1 MAPRT
6 TQPHKYVL
14 VGAGNVGRSLVKDI
28 MVAGKRLNTSLA
40 AIIDP
45 DSTKARTFHQLVG
58 EKVPTYASLDQ
69 FKKEF
74 QGECDFA
81 LVTVPAQIRVDIV
94 MRLLDS
100 GMHCLVE
107 KPLAFSAKEAQMIRE
122 KARAKGRH
130 VQVILPQRWTLA
142 HLWRDF
148 KPNKGAWTVNSIRT
162 GPFVP
167 RASDVDIVFDYVVE
181 DIDLFV
187 LLDEV
192 YGFSPIKG
200 IRSWG
205 RKVRSNFFDWVSL
218 AIELENGGVFRF
230 FASRLST
237 TSMHTWEITGP
248 EWHGTMD
255 FRRETFQ
262 RFCKVGG
269 NLNAFDATSKTGLA
283 GLPIELELMTFFST
297 IKNGVYKGKYDLREI
312 STLGVKSR
320 SVLRTH
326 EIIDEILKVMKV
338 VE

>member
-1 MAPRT
+1 MPKSEA
-6 TQPHKYVL
+6 HNFVL
-14 VGAGNVGRSLVKDI
+14 VGAGNIGRGLVKD
-28 MVAGKRLNTSLA
+28 MMAAGKRLNTNLV

-45 DSTKARTFHQLVG
+45 DSTKSRLFQQLVG
-58 EKVPTYASLDQ
+58 EKVPSYPDLAT
-69 FKKEF
+69 FKKNFE
-74 QGECDFA
+74 GKCEFA
-81 LVTVPAQIRVDIV
+81 LVTVPARVRVDIV
-94 MRLLDS
+94 QRLIDAGL
-100 GMHCLVE
+100 HCLIE
-107 KPLAFSAKEAQMIRE
+107 KPMAFSAKEAQQIRE
-122 KARAKGRH
+122 KARSKNKH
-130 VQVILPQRWTLA
+130 VQVILPQRWKLA
-142 HLWRDF
+142 HLWKDF
-148 KPNKGAWTVNSIRT
+148 KPSNGAWTVNSMRT

-192 YGFSPIKG
+192 FSLSPIKA

-205 RKVRSNFFDWVSL
+205 RKVRSNFYDWVSV
-218 AIELENGGVFRF
+218 AIELENGGIFRF

-248 EWHGTMD
+248 AWHGTMD

-262 RFCKVGG
+262 RFNKIGG
-269 NLNAFDATSKTGLA
+269 DLNAFDAVSVSGQA

-297 IKNGVYKGKYDLREI
+297 IKNGVYKGKADFREL
-312 STLGVKSR
+312 STLGVRSR
-320 SVLRTH
+320 SILRTH